1 MKAIFSSEF
10 ATADDIFA
18 QQIDVLGAS
27 SLPSEW
33 WEAWEQRSQF
43 FSPSSD
49 QMTKVP
55 KESRYVWPPLDEA
68 FEEGVQKYRRRSKKV
83 GEFDEEE
90 MAAIFKLMRR
100 MLVFRPEDRLTAQE
114 VLQSGWM
121 AKWALPEF
129 YKTLETI

>member
-83 GEFDEEE
+83 ESLMKRKWLPFLSLCVECWYFDRK
-90 MAAIFKLMRR
+90 IDLLHKKSCNRDGWLSGRCLSSTKL
-100 MLVFRPEDRLTAQE
+100 
-114 VLQSGWM
+114 
-121 AKWALPEF
+121 
-129 YKTLETI
+129 